1 MFWLCDALCQRII
14 QSDAFLTVWSL
25 LLLLCC
31 HHFLFLCS
39 LSLSLPAAIVFCHSF
54 RFTIGS
60 SSLSHSLFA
69 FLCLSECKEG
79 IRQWPQYSRCT
90 PAVPAGT
97 AEMAVLML
105 WPAAPG
111 YTWREEI
118 TGGWSAQ
125 AKESADLDPVCA
137 FGLCDPECLIYADVL
152 GARSCCWSM
161 WGFLG
166 CTESGLKKRTYSGS
180 GSSLGAN
187 AHTDSEDLVW
197 WVSVFPV
204 T

>member
-1 MFWLCDALCQRII
+1 MSWLCDALCQRII

-137 FGLCDPECLIYADVL
+137 FGLWPWVLNLRGCPRCTFMLLIYV
-152 GARSCCWSM
+152 GFSRVYREWSEKENI
-161 WGFLG
+161 FR
-166 CTESGLKKRTYSGS
+166 KRQFSRCKCSHRLTKIG
-180 GSSLGAN
+180 
-187 AHTDSEDLVW
+187 
-197 WVSVFPV
+197 
-204 T
+204 